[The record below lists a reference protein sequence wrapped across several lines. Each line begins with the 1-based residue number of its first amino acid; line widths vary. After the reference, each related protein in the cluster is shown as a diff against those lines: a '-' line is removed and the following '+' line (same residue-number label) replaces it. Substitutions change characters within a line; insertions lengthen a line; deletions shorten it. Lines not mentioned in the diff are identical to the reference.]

1 MSELTTV
8 GVANG
13 GDTRLSNRRGLSIQ
27 QPEKGD
33 YLSIILPK
41 LEYVE
46 SNLTLS
52 GEIEEYDNT
61 ASLSP
66 YFANWTQAPTEFPS
80 EDLRQYHH
88 RCLISSGHIA
98 TTR

>member
-8 GVANG
+8 GVAN

-52 GEIEEYDNT
+52 GEIEEYDNN

-66 YFANWTQAPTEFPS
+66 DFANWTQAPTGFS
-80 EDLRQYHH
+80 DEDLRQYHY